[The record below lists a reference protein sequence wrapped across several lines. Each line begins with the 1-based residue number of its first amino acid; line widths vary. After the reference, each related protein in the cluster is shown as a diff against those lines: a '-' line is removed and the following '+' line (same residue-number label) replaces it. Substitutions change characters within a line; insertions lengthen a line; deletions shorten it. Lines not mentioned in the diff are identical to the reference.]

1 MIRTGDG
8 HRPGM
13 LAGWMATAT
22 DAEAEDKSKPGQ
34 PAGYAAEHDG
44 PVRLPWRHDK
54 LLPGGTHGLDRI
66 PRVGGVRHGGTWGG
80 LGSRIAAAER
90 T

>member
-1 MIRTGDG
+1 
-8 HRPGM
+8 
-13 LAGWMATAT
+13 MATAT

-34 PAGYAAEHDG
+34 TAGYAAEHDG

-54 LLPGGTHGLDRI
+54 LLAGGTHGLDRI
-66 PRVGGVRHGGTWGG
+66 PLVGGVRHGGTWGG
-80 LGSRIAAAER
+80 FGSRIAAAER